1 MILVADG
8 TCTAVWPTPPKIT
21 KSNLPPFCP
30 LEHHSIIV
38 EKFRIH
44 LHQHPQIPLNDENNS
59 CLTAKDIHYR
69 AAKEMYNFCF
79 QNDLG
84 QVWAYLWNRWYNP
97 KQWKL
102 WARSADSAIYVLK
115 MTMVVESLW
124 RNLKHRNLQE
134 FNRPRLDLIT
144 HIIITDVLPHI
155 QRTLDYVLDL
165 QCIGRPKALASW
177 QEDFRADWK
186 DMSCCAVMSIG
197 KQLAEL

>member
-38 EKFRIH
+38 KKFRIH

-59 CLTAKDIHYR
+59 CLTVKDIHYH

-84 QVWAYLWNRWYNP
+84 QVWAYLWNQWYNP

-134 FNRPRLDLIT
+134 FNRLRLDLIM
-144 HIIITDVLPHI
+144 HIIITNVLPRI
-155 QRTLDYVLDL
+155 QRTLDY
-165 QCIGRPKALASW
+165 
-177 QEDFRADWK
+177 EDFQVDWK
-186 DMSCCAVMSIG
+186 DMSHCDKHRLKKIG
-197 KQLAEL
+197 HEGNISLRLIDGHAPALHI